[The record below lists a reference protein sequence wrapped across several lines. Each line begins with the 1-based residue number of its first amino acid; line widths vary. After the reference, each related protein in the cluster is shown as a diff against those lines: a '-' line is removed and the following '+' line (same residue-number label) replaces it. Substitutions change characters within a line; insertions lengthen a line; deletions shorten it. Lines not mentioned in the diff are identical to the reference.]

1 MDRIKVEMKSKQT
14 REGRPMR
21 FINFCIFFAVT
32 LLFSEAGVAKKE
44 KPPHAPFPKDVVDAI
59 SCGVCN
65 FMVGKAYGDVQ
76 LLFNASVQTRVRV
89 NEDDV
94 LTAIEDLCNPFS
106 DVGQWIRQITITHE
120 SDTAP
125 FLLGVSRLPAYA
137 KCKRVCSTVVEACEA
152 VMDHENMDQLSP
164 RLLRL
169 NEYAGAEA
177 FANALCLS
185 SSICTERQGLSA
197 AKYEEVRNM
206 IDEDTV
212 EEIDPKEME
221 IERMMDHMERK
232 ENRRQTIFSRDE
244 ITSMQKA
251 FLRGDKEAVAQVDP
265 SIMDLSDEEFSALQS
280 MIRGRAMGQEQ
291 PEENRDDGE
300 WKGKNKNYPM
310 YHSTDNGNDEG
321 ENLNLEDEDF

>member
-1 MDRIKVEMKSKQT
+1 MRSKQRR
-14 REGRPMR
+14 RERPMR
-21 FINFCIFFAVT
+21 FITLCVFVAAM
-32 LLFSEAGVAKKE
+32 LLFSEAGFAKKE

-65 FMVGKAYGDVQ
+65 FMVRKAYSDVQ
-76 LLFNASVQTRVRV
+76 LLFNASVETRVRV

-94 LTAIEDLCNPFS
+94 LTAIEDVCNPFS
-106 DVGQWIRQITITHE
+106 EVGHWIRQITITHE

-125 FLLGVSRLPAYA
+125 FLLGVTRSSVYA
-137 KCKRVCSTVVEACEA
+137 KCKGICSTVVEACEA

-169 NEYAGAEA
+169 HEYADAEA
-177 FANALCLS
+177 FANALCQS

-197 AKYEEVRNM
+197 SRYEEVQNM
-206 IDEDTV
+206 IDADTV

-244 ITSMQKA
+244 ITSMQRA

-280 MIRGRAMGQEQ
+280 MIRGKAAEQQQ
-291 PEENRDDGE
+291 PEENGDDDE
-300 WKGKNKNYPM
+300 RKWRNKKHPM
-310 YHSTDNGNDEG
+310 YHSTDNGNDDG
-321 ENLNLEDEDF
+321 EKLNLEDEDF